1 MHLLKLATL
10 GLGLPL
16 LTACSMFSA
25 TVNTNPLI
33 NTQRLQGTL
42 NKNTDNSWTL
52 ISCDQKQLTLVA
64 NNEYLENLN
73 TLDAHGSFVD
83 IAGKLSDNQF
93 TAVKVYRTQ
102 REGFTCDDPRFK
114 RLILRAMGNEP
125 FWSATIENNGF
136 LLQRLGEPAQAV
148 PYIEEQLPN
157 GNINISATVD
167 GQPLQLWLTEQP
179 CNDSMADNQYH
190 LTAEL
195 RIGQNI
201 ERGCAYF
208 GLQHQ

>member
-1 MHLLKLATL
+1 MHLLKLASL
-10 GLGLPL
+10 SLGLPL
-16 LTACSMFSA
+16 LTACSLFSSTA
-25 TVNTNPLI
+25 ENNPLL

-42 NKNTDNSWTL
+42 NKNIDNSWTL
-52 ISCDQKQLTLVA
+52 ITCDKKQLKLTA
-64 NNEYLENLN
+64 HNEYLENLN
-73 TLDAHGSFVD
+73 TLEANGSFVD
-83 IAGKLSDNQF
+83 IAGQLEGHSF
-93 TAVKVYRTQ
+93 TPVKVYRTQ
-102 REGFTCDDPRFK
+102 REGFACDDARFK

-125 FWSATIENNGF
+125 AWIATIENNGF

-157 GNINISATVD
+157 GNINISATID
-167 GQPLQLWLTEQP
+167 GQPLQLWLTEQH

>member
-1 MHLLKLATL
+1 MRLLKLATL
-10 GLGLPL
+10 SLGLPL
-16 LTACSMFSA
+16 LTACSVFSTTA
-25 TVNTNPLI
+25 QDNPLL

-42 NKNTDNSWTL
+42 NKNSDNSWTL
-52 ISCDQKQLTLVA
+52 ISCDQKQLKLSA
-64 NNEYLENLN
+64 DNQYIENLN
-73 TLDAHGSFVD
+73 TLDANGFFVD
-83 IAGKLSDNQF
+83 IAGTLDDKLF
-93 TAVKVYRTQ
+93 TPVKVYRTQ
-102 REGFTCDDPRFK
+102 REGFACDDTRFK

-125 FWSATIENNGF
+125 AWIATIESNGF

-157 GNINISATVD
+157 GNINISATIE
-167 GQPLQLWLTEQP
+167 GQPLQLWLTEQR
-179 CNDSMADNQYH
+179 CDDSMADNQYH

-201 ERGCAYF
+201 QRGCAYF